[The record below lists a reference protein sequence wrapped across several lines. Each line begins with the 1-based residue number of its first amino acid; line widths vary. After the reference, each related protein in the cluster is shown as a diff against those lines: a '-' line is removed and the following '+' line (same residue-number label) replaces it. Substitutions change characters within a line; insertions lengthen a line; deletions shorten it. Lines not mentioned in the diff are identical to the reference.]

1 MTLFLNFTISNK
13 HNIETWWYSRYSHQA
28 GRNAPGVLDLWAIGT
43 LGWFIRK
50 VMRKGL
56 TLAWRSKLDVF
67 CCKCPIG
74 KSSEK
79 LGSPWIAVE
88 LPQFS
93 MWQPCGNLVSSR
105 FSNMQLADDVAVA
118 MASLVLA
125 IAGASGFP
133 LTCPPPDPACVAE
146 VGSSNWKLR
155 AQVDKGL
162 SQRTYELLTIHDWI
176 PKEAGAFWEHN
187 RCEKMGNT
195 ETNSMAGF
203 LDQLTV
209 RTCKTC

>member
-1 MTLFLNFTISNK
+1 
-13 HNIETWWYSRYSHQA
+13 
-28 GRNAPGVLDLWAIGT
+28 
-43 LGWFIRK
+43 
-50 VMRKGL
+50 
-56 TLAWRSKLDVF
+56 
-67 CCKCPIG
+67 
-74 KSSEK
+74 
-79 LGSPWIAVE
+79 
-88 LPQFS
+88 
-93 MWQPCGNLVSSR
+93 
-105 FSNMQLADDVAVA
+105 MQLADDVAVA

-187 RCEKMGNT
+187 IDAKRW
-195 ETNSMAGF
+195 ETQKRIVWQDY
-203 LDQLTV
+203 LL
-209 RTCKTC
+209 

>member
-1 MTLFLNFTISNK
+1 
-13 HNIETWWYSRYSHQA
+13 
-28 GRNAPGVLDLWAIGT
+28 
-43 LGWFIRK
+43 
-50 VMRKGL
+50 
-56 TLAWRSKLDVF
+56 
-67 CCKCPIG
+67 
-74 KSSEK
+74 
-79 LGSPWIAVE
+79 
-88 LPQFS
+88 
-93 MWQPCGNLVSSR
+93 
-105 FSNMQLADDVAVA
+105 MQLAYDVAVA

-176 PKEAGAFWEHN
+176 PKEAGIFWEHN

-195 ETNSMAGF
+195 ETNTVVWQEF
-203 LDQLTV
+203 LTSLL
-209 RTCKTC
+209 